1 MGVANKRQIKVGD
14 GGYDYGSKDQAL
26 RSNSIKRVID
36 KENVSA
42 KCRMCGEGDET
53 VSHNVLEVASWC
65 RLVQVGS

>member
-1 MGVANKRQIKVGD
+1 MIMAA
-14 GGYDYGSKDQAL
+14 KDQAL
-26 RSNSIKRVID
+26 RANSIKRVID

-65 RLVQVGS
+65 RLMQVGF